1 MIGVGVFDVAKKGNG
16 NGKEKGKEK
25 GNENENENE
34 KLWGERAI
42 SF

>member
-25 GNENENENE
+25 GNENE